1 MKYMK
6 TPKLIL
12 LFLVSLTSFGFGKDA
27 KIIFLAGGRSH
38 GPGEH
43 EFNAGCQLLAK
54 ALNEQSGL
62 AVKATVINGWPK
74 DDSVLDDAKAI
85 VVYSDATTVVRN
97 GWDKMDALA
106 KKGVGLM
113 FMHYAVHPN
122 AENGEKYFRPWIG
135 GAFETGW
142 SVNPHWVA
150 AMEVLPDHPISNG
163 VCDLVEAYDEFYYNM
178 RFIKDRSKVQDLV
191 TANPSR
197 ERIKRYINL
206 WNGHGV
212 RGIGK
217 KQTLMWGIERED
229 GGRGVGFTGGHYHRN
244 WAIDGFRKI
253 ALNAI
258 IWTAGL
264 EVPKEGVKSL
274 AVSEK
279 QLNENLDKKRRT
291 KHLTVPTDKEIKAIP
306 AAKIDTAREAKFK
319 D

>member
-1 MKYMK
+1 
-6 TPKLIL
+6 
-12 LFLVSLTSFGFGKDA
+12 
-27 KIIFLAGGRSH
+27 
-38 GPGEH
+38 
-43 EFNAGCQLLAK
+43 
-54 ALNEQSGL
+54 
-62 AVKATVINGWPK
+62 
-74 DDSVLDDAKAI
+74 
-85 VVYSDATTVVRN
+85 
-97 GWDKMDALA
+97 
-106 KKGVGLM
+106 M

-264 EVPKEGVKSL
+264 EVPKDGVKSL
-274 AVSEK
+274 PVSEK
-279 QLNENLDKKRRT
+279 QLNENLDKKGRT
-291 KHLTVPTDKEIKAIP
+291 KHLTVPTEKEIKAIP
-306 AAKIDTAREAKFK
+306 TAKIDTAREAKFK